1 MRKRLPLIPPFSQEL
16 YQVILLQIREAYK
29 RCVGYVK
36 DVSLSREIYA
46 SLEEELQDIDK
57 RLGFKQPRRIAHRRY
72 LTHDVGPGTY
82 SQRHKAAAQVRLD
95 QAVDNVFDRQFQKAL
110 ENPHDKEVGRYTGG
124 DPWLKT
130 SQGNWFAHSIERVAE
145 DKIRDSIARGDFT
158 KLEGSGKPIERDHHE
173 NIAVDNI
180 SHRLNKMLVDSNCA
194 PEWVSLDK
202 EIRNSIKSLKERI
215 TAAWHRCGPHPMTEA
230 AAEEWN
236 RIVTDKFQVSVYEI
250 NASIQKF
257 NLIVPVMNM
266 QKAPLKVSPLIA
278 LVTSEVVPAPRCT
291 DAGANRVHYTA
302 QSAEDPLG
310 NALLHLTTHLRQVY
324 RYLASKLS
332 RLYY

>member
-1 MRKRLPLIPPFSQEL
+1 MSYIKN
-16 YQVILLQIREAYK
+16 VA
-29 RCVGYVK
+29 
-36 DVSLSREIYA
+36 LSREIYA
-46 SLEEELQDIDK
+46 SLEVELQDIDTK
-57 RLGFKQPRRIAHRRY
+57 LGFVQPRQIAHRHY

-82 SQRHKAAAQVRLD
+82 SQRHKAAAQARLD
-95 QAVDNVFDRQFQKAL
+95 RALDNVFDRQFQKAL
-110 ENPHDKEVGRYTGG
+110 ENPHEKEVGRYTGG

-130 SQGNWFAHSIERVAE
+130 SQGNWMAHSIERVAE

-158 KLEGSGKPIERDHHE
+158 KLEGSGKPMKRDQHE
-173 NIAVDNI
+173 NMALDNI

-215 TAAWHRCGPHPMTEA
+215 TATWHRCGPHPMTEA

-236 RIVTDKFQVSVYEI
+236 RIVTNKFQVSVDEI
-250 NASIQKF
+250 NASVHKF

-266 QKAPLKVSPLIA
+266 QKVPIRVGPFIA
-278 LVTSEVVPAPRCT
+278 FVVSEVVPAHRCT
-291 DAGANRVHYTA
+291 DTVADRGHRVA

-310 NALLHLTTHLRQVY
+310 NALLQLTTHLRQVY
-324 RYLASKLS
+324 RYLASKIS